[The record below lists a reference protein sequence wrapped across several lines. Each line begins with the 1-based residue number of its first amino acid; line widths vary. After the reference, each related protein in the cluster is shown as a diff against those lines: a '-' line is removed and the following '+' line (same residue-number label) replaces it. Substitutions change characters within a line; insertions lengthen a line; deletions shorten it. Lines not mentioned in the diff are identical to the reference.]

1 MPNPLLATRFRR
13 HRMWRRKLLPP
24 LIRGYLALLGR
35 TCRIVPVGLTL
46 AELGRRCPAPY
57 IGAFWHA
64 RMLWPA
70 WTFRGPEYAVLVS
83 DHADGEL
90 IARAIGSVG
99 TRVVFGSSLR
109 GGTAGLHGAARLV
122 AAGVSVAVT
131 PDGPVGPARVAKA
144 GVIALASLTGA
155 PIVPMAY
162 ASRPDLHFAS
172 WDRFRAP
179 LPFARVWGAL
189 GEPLRVPAGL
199 DGPALE
205 PYRAAL
211 ESALEALTDE
221 ADRRAGRPRPAPLI

>member
-1 MPNPLLATRFRR
+1 MPSPLLAARIRR
-13 HRMWRRKLLPP
+13 HRRWRRTLLPP

-35 TCRIVPVGLTL
+35 TCRTVPVGLTD
-46 AELGRRCPAPY
+46 AELRRRFPAPY

-70 WTFRGPEYAVLVS
+70 WAFRGPEYAVLVS

-90 IARAIGSVG
+90 IARAIGGLG

-109 GGTAGLHGAARLV
+109 GGTAGLHAAARLV

-131 PDGPVGPARVAKA
+131 PDGPVGPARVAKP
-144 GVIALASLTGA
+144 GIIALAGLTGR

-162 ASRPDLHFAS
+162 AARPELVFSS

-179 LPFARVWGAL
+179 LPFGRVWGAL
-189 GEPLRVPAGL
+189 GEPLVVPAGL
-199 DGPALE
+199 DAAALE
-205 PYRAAL
+205 PYRGAL
-211 ESALEALTDE
+211 QSALERLTDE
-221 ADRRAGRPRPAPLI
+221 VDRCAGRGRAAPHG

>member
-1 MPNPLLATRFRR
+1 MPSPLLAARSRR
-13 HRMWRRKLLPP
+13 HRTWRRTLLPP
-24 LIRGYLALLGR
+24 LIRGYLALLWR
-35 TCRIVPVGLTL
+35 TSRIVPVGLSEP
-46 AELGRRCPAPY
+46 ELRRRFSAPY

-70 WTFRGPEYAVLVS
+70 WTFRGPEFAVLVS

-90 IARAIGSVG
+90 IARAIGGLG

-109 GGTAGLHGAARLV
+109 GGTAGLHAAARLL

-131 PDGPVGPARVAKA
+131 PDGPVGPARVAKP

-162 ASRPDLHFAS
+162 AARPDLVFAS
-172 WDRFRAP
+172 WDRFRVP
-179 LPFARVWGAL
+179 LPFGRAWGAL

-205 PYRAAL
+205 SHRAAL
-211 ESALEALTDE
+211 EAALDRLTDE
-221 ADRRAGRPRPAPLI
+221 VDRCAGRARPAPHT